1 MNASADPRSR
11 RAAQRK
17 LPSVATVLGLFL
29 SAFGLSSCHKATE
42 ADCEQILDRIVELEL
57 RDQGVTDPELVKRR
71 TDETKARKREQLIKT
86 CVGKRVSQSNMEC
99 IRKAQTAAEITDK
112 CLR

>member
-1 MNASADPRSR
+1 MNAFANPRF
-11 RAAQRK
+11 RALQRK
-17 LPSVATVLGLFL
+17 LASVGALWLLVL

-57 RDQGVTDPELVKRR
+57 KDQGITDPELVKRR
-71 TDETKARKREQLIKT
+71 TEETKTRKREQLIKT

-99 IRKAQTAAEITDK
+99 IRKAQNAAEITDK

>member
-1 MNASADPRSR
+1 MTACADPSARCSDSRSAR
-11 RAAQRK
+11 FAAA
-17 LPSVATVLGLFL
+17 LVVALGVG
-29 SAFGLSSCHKATE
+29 GLASCHRATE

-57 RDQGVTDPELVKRR
+57 KDQGVTDPELVKRR
-71 TDETKARKREQLIKT
+71 TEETKSRKRDQLVRS

-99 IRKAQTAAEITDK
+99 IRKAQSSAEITDK